1 MGAVSPELDGVS
13 FAWLLCIPHTCKH
26 CFSLSKPQSHICQ
39 LPELRQLESTLP
51 GCRGIL
57 DSNCL
62 VFFLQHFLKGSS
74 TNLKTLFFYIQHRIF
89 PFSTGDESKPSS
101 ACVLSAVMS
110 HNCQPK
116 CERNKCLEEHPQGCK
131 RHHGGKEH
139 TQLGEPRSAK
149 LGAGSLCHAECQGAH
164 RTGEKAGGT
173 EPGKCR
179 NREHQRLS
187 ILVS

>member
-1 MGAVSPELDGVS
+1 MSPELDGVS
-13 FAWLLCIPHTCKH
+13 FAWLLCIPHTCKR
-26 CFSLSKPQSHICQ
+26 CFALSKPQSHICQ

-74 TNLKTLFFYIQHRIF
+74 SNLKTLFCYIQHRIF

-101 ACVLSAVMS
+101 ACVLSPVMS

-116 CERNKCLEEHPQGCK
+116 CERNKWLKEHLQGCK
-131 RHHGGKEH
+131 QHHAW
-139 TQLGEPRSAK
+139 Q
-149 LGAGSLCHAECQGAH
+149 
-164 RTGEKAGGT
+164 RTHPAGGAQ
-173 EPGKCR
+173 ERRAGCW
-179 NREHQRLS
+179 
-187 ILVS
+187 